1 MAEFLEGDG
10 AEDFNTMQRD
20 MQKKEK
26 ELYNVELFLYV
37 DE

>member
-26 ELYNVELFLYV
+26 ELYNVGLFPYA
-37 DE
+37 DK